1 MPLLHGCWKIGEV
14 WHEKWRCLIGFTKSK
29 MLMRLPTKFIHFYGL
44 CSPMIHDQRNIPNA
58 VKRQNRVFPY
68 SDMFLYPVCL
78 MTVQKYSR
86 MASVVCERLIDSQT
100 ELHERLGCGYSFISS
115 ISSSYNGVGLV
126 LKADADP
133 RHDHQQNAP
142 WDCLF
147 TLLIITSLH
156 RQTREV
162 LLFPGS
168 YFLTRLYGCSL
179 HSWACNHIPNPQRP
193 RPMPA
198 HPHESRPH
206 FTNRIMHLMPWKQNH
221 SGIRSRQESVGK
233 IIE

>member
-1 MPLLHGCWKIGEV
+1 MFIEIFPTPWSARIGSFHIPICFSIRFVSWRSRNVHEWHQLFVSGSLTTKPSYMSGFGCV
-14 WHEKWRCLIGFTKSK
+14 
-29 MLMRLPTKFIHFYGL
+29 
-44 CSPMIHDQRNIPNA
+44 
-58 VKRQNRVFPY
+58 
-68 SDMFLYPVCL
+68 
-78 MTVQKYSR
+78 
-86 MASVVCERLIDSQT
+86 
-100 ELHERLGCGYSFISS
+100 YSFTSS
-115 ISSSYNGVGLV
+115 ISSSYKGVGLV
-126 LKADADP
+126 PKPDADP

-162 LLFPGS
+162 LLFLGS
-168 YFLTRLYGCSL
+168 HFLTRLYGCSL